1 MLTSKSR
8 DGIGLAVIGCGTIGR
23 IRAMLARQYPA
34 VTWLGVCD
42 IKEELGQKL
51 AEDSGADFFTG
62 DYEELLKRPEVT
74 AVIVATDENAHVGP
88 TLAAVANGHDL
99 FIEKPLA
106 TDAGESLRVFNAIQ
120 ESGLDAVIGYT
131 QRFRRRF
138 LAVKEKLVT
147 GQIGEVSAVVT
158 RSFMN
163 RMVPLATVRRTT
175 ERRHLTPMVVS
186 GTHALDM
193 CLWLMEGKEPVSV
206 YASSSD
212 KVLGEWGTK
221 DATFGIFTMDDGAI
235 WSMNISWALPVVW
248 PGAVYGMEIGIVGTK
263 GVIDIEDT
271 HRDLVLA
278 SEVPQG
284 AGYSPEGFEP
294 EFQRHVDFLTSYP
307 PGDIWAG
314 QLWGPMRE
322 ETNAWFARIH
332 SGLDTPHATA
342 ADGHRN
348 LLLTMA
354 MDLSAKRG
362 EVVRLPVTPADLR
375 DL

>member
-1 MLTSKSR
+1 
-8 DGIGLAVIGCGTIGR
+8 
-23 IRAMLARQYPA
+23 
-34 VTWLGVCD
+34 
-42 IKEELGQKL
+42 
-51 AEDSGADFFTG
+51 
-62 DYEELLKRPEVT
+62 
-74 AVIVATDENAHVGP
+74 
-88 TLAAVANGHDL
+88 
-99 FIEKPLA
+99 
-106 TDAGESLRVFNAIQ
+106 
-120 ESGLDAVIGYT
+120 
-131 QRFRRRF
+131 
-138 LAVKEKLVT
+138 
-147 GQIGEVSAVVT
+147 
-158 RSFMN
+158 
-163 RMVPLATVRRTT
+163 
-175 ERRHLTPMVVS
+175 
-186 GTHALDM
+186 
-193 CLWLMEGKEPVSV
+193 
-206 YASSSD
+206 
-212 KVLGEWGTK
+212 
-221 DATFGIFTMDDGAI
+221 
-235 WSMNISWALPVVW
+235 
-248 PGAVYGMEIGIVGTK
+248 MEIGIVGTK